1 MKYVDG
7 MLLLEGSRRFA
18 PDMEL
23 EADSKK
29 QRGLEMEDRQ
39 AMARKQ
45 EEEEEEKKRKKKRRR
60 SRYIDMNA
68 NE

>member
-23 EADSKK
+23 EAGSKE
-29 QRGLEMEDRQ
+29 QRGLETEDRQ
-39 AMARKQ
+39 AMAQKQ
-45 EEEEEEKKRKKKRRR
+45 DE
-60 SRYIDMNA
+60 A
-68 NE
+68 P

>member
-23 EADSKK
+23 GAGRKE
-29 QRGLEMEDRQ
+29 QRGLETEDRQ
-39 AMARKQ
+39 AIARKQ
-45 EEEEEEKKRKKKRRR
+45 EE
-60 SRYIDMNA
+60 A
-68 NE
+68 PQ